1 MTITGLNIK
10 KRIYEGKKVMNK
22 LLILALLSIFLNAGQ
37 SDVKEKKYEEMTE
50 AELIA
55 KFMKSDKEIKEID
68 SQTKDQKKLGKT
80 LDEIGNKLG
89 VDKK

>member
-1 MTITGLNIK
+1 
-10 KRIYEGKKVMNK
+10 MNK

-50 AELIA
+50 AELVA
-55 KFMKSDKEIKEID
+55 KFMKSDEDLKKEKAKTLKSETELNT
-68 SQTKDQKKLGKT
+68 SKKLGKT
-80 LDEIGNKLG
+80 LDELGDKLG